1 MLSWNFLS
9 DLNAAKHL
17 SSFNICWQKF
27 PQCWV
32 SFGDLTPEEYLR
44 PESKSL
50 SLMMNLTKFT
60 WPCSPTVGPKVVQG
74 TTLMHANNWLQNDM
88 DVARQSFPDHMSM
101 VEWLLTWLTENRKA
115 SFLKKF
121 FSLYIYKYSYRKF
134 QFGSKLKVDG
144 GWTTKLLS
152 QGVELNYLTNI
163 RVAQGRY

>member
-1 MLSWNFLS
+1 MLSRYENFLS

-32 SFGDLTPEEYLR
+32 SFGDLTPEQYLR

-60 WPCSPTVGPKVVQG
+60 RPCYPTVGPKVVQG
-74 TTLMHANNWLQNDM
+74 TTLMHANNWLQNDT

-101 VEWLLTWLTENRKA
+101 VEWLLTWLTQNRKA
-115 SFLKKF
+115 SFLKIFFHYIFIKIAIEN
-121 FSLYIYKYSYRKF
+121 FSLVVSW
-134 QFGSKLKVDG
+134 KLM
-144 GWTTKLLS
+144 
-152 QGVELNYLTNI
+152 GVELPNYYLK
-163 RVAQGRY
+163 G